1 MKVLG
6 LDYGQSK
13 IGLAMVEN
21 NSLPYPLKVMKEKKE
36 ALVLEKLA
44 DLIKESGVKKIVVGI
59 SEGRMKTETLTFTL
73 RLRDYL
79 KKKGIRAEIVTWDE
93 TLSTWE
99 AKRLSIEADIKRKKR
114 KEMEDAYAAALILES
129 YLRG

>member
-36 ALVLEKLA
+36 ALVLEN
-44 DLIKESGVKKIVVGI
+44 
-59 SEGRMKTETLTFTL
+59 
-73 RLRDYL
+73 
-79 KKKGIRAEIVTWDE
+79 
-93 TLSTWE
+93 
-99 AKRLSIEADIKRKKR
+99 
-114 KEMEDAYAAALILES
+114 
-129 YLRG
+129 